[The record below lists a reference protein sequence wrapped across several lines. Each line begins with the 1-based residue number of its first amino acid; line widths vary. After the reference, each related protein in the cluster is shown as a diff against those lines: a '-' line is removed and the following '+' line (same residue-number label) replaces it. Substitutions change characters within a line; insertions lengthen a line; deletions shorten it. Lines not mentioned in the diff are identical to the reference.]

1 MADQI
6 KDIIDSLAKDISSDV
21 GNMNEDELYTIS
33 TDFDKILNDALKVF
47 NSSAFDGDGF
57 IKKMRDLDLGS
68 KNKDVIK
75 NVLND
80 LKHEYVD
87 LSALNQ
93 SELLLRRD
101 MYNICTQMP
110 EMRDVIYVIRDSI
123 IECNVATGE
132 VSRSITFENHDN
144 NAALEA
150 QVKEIEIQHDLL
162 MAIKNFIVP
171 NGLMAGE
178 LYVHIVPYAKLFA
191 ELELMRDMK
200 NINTTG
206 FAQGFRESVPSDI
219 VENFHES
226 KSLYSDNNLKII
238 MESVSPITK
247 VDSNDIYKINKS
259 NDSNISNDNF
269 PKECVKNILENI
281 HVCNGTSVMMEEMGA
296 HALRDV
302 IIKDYMNNNL
312 VKSSSNTDHFTE
324 AITGSRFSGSIFG
337 NIDQDDVDIK
347 NYANIKGCYVKYLN
361 SLRMV
366 PIRADRKVIGYYY
379 TTTTMDLALN
389 PAQPNGIIDLS
400 YQNYTRDRNL
410 VDTLASMIIK
420 SFDKQMLE
428 KNIKLKNE
436 IAEIIMAHKFSEG
449 RLSFIYI
456 PENEVVRI
464 VLNEDEDGRGHGVIE
479 PTLFPARMYLLLNM
493 YNLLYILNNN
503 TTRIHYLRSSGLNKD
518 YASQIQRQMR
528 KLQARRIT
536 VDDVYSYQGVLNKV
550 GGIGE
555 VVLPA
560 GRGDYKAIETDTIEA
575 VSNPFNVEFLEQQRR
590 QAISGTGVPHLL
602 VINAID
608 EVDFAKTLEM
618 ANARFL
624 STVSSYKI
632 DFNRGITKLYQLL
645 MKYSTN
651 MEDDVIHS
659 FRFQFNAIKQQDLNI
674 TTEMINNFNTLFET
688 VSTVYY
694 SKDELEDE
702 NGKPT
707 AKQMHLRRE
716 LAKEYLPQLD
726 FDKLDEII
734 KKVNVNATDDVLQ
747 KRVSDIKI
755 TDDEIKELTK
765 K

>member
-178 LYVHIVPYAKLFA
+178 LYIHIVPYAKLFA

-734 KKVNVNATDDVLQ
+734 KKVDVNATDDVLQ